1 MSFSFGTPSSAPAN
15 TGLSGGFNFA
25 AKPATPGFG
34 LTATTQASTG
44 LFGTPATSAPT
55 FGSTGFGATT
65 TPKFGATPA
74 LGTTPAFG
82 TTPALGSTP
91 AFGTTP
97 ALGTTPAFGTT
108 PALGTTP
115 AFGTTPALGTTPA
128 FGTTPALG
136 TNPGFGTTPALGTT
150 PAFGTTPALGTT
162 PAFGATST
170 APAFGTGTPAF
181 GTATSSAFGSTSLG
195 TGLGG
200 GGLNFGASSNITAP
214 STVTPSLGLGGV
226 APTTGVGTTN
236 ATDAKSEP
244 PKQTKL
250 PNEISTTVDS
260 FKEFV
265 KKQKSLSSEVMR
277 VSIKPLHKVSR
288 EAESTHRLALSE
300 RGSATRARAQTR
312 RLRAAAAAALAAA
325 DGLNNT
331 GLELESP
338 APPVYV
344 KELVSELEQQLISFR
359 RQMDVA
365 DKQMQA
371 EPKLLTEQE
380 LTLGI
385 RRMHESLVAL
395 AGRLQTVHSQVEA
408 QKEQYLNLRKYVLKD
423 PSNVFDTKSYSTS
436 LDQILKDAESSKK
449 KTKTSNFNNSNDFS
463 FGSAV
468 LTDPRAALGN
478 IQQLAGPTPFNY
490 LTNTLSPFPTADCSG
505 SGWQPT
511 SQPQPTPTVSFPAA
525 QETSFQLQKP
535 PGKRGKQ

>member
-44 LFGTPATSAPT
+44 LFGTPATSAPA

-65 TPKFGATPA
+65 TPKFGTTPT
-74 LGTTPAFG
+74 LGATPAFG

-91 AFGTTP
+91 AFGTTPALGSTPTFGTTPALGTAFGTTP

-115 AFGTTPALGTTPA
+115 AFGTTSTAPT
-128 FGTTPALG
+128 FGTGA
-136 TNPGFGTTPALGTT
+136 
-150 PAFGTTPALGTT
+150 
-162 PAFGATST
+162 PAFGATTTS
-170 APAFGTGTPAF
+170 AFGTTN
-181 GTATSSAFGSTSLG
+181 TLG

-200 GGLNFGASSNITAP
+200 GGLGGTGLGGGGLGGGGLGGGLNFGTGSTLSAP

-226 APTTGVGTTN
+226 AATTTGIGAAN
-236 ATDAKSEP
+236 ATDAKTEP

-288 EAESTHRLALSE
+288 EAESTLRLALSLSGE
-300 RGSATRARAQTR
+300 VNKARAQAR
-312 RLRAAAAAALAAA
+312 RLRAGAAAALAAA
-325 DGLNNT
+325 DGAARDHHT
-331 GLELESP
+331 PGLELESP
-338 APPVYV
+338 APPPYV
-344 KELVSELEQQLISFR
+344 KDLVAELEQQLITFR

-423 PSNVFDTKSYSTS
+423 PSNVFETRSYSTS

-449 KTKTSNFNNSNDFS
+449 KTKTSHFGQSSDVS
-463 FGSAV
+463 YGSAV
-468 LTDPRAALGN
+468 LSDPRAALGN

-490 LTNTLSPFPTADCSG
+490 VANTISTFPTADTSG
-505 SGWQPT
+505 PGWQPAAA
-511 SQPQPTPTVSFPAA
+511 PAPP
-525 QETSFQLQKP
+525 SFQLQKP